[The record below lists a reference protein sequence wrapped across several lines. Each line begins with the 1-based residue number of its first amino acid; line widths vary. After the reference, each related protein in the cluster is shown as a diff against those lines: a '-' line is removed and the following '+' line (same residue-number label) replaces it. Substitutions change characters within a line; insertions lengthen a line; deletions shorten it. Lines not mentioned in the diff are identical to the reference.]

1 MFRGLVQKRTQ
12 GRAGKVLAELAVGLF
27 AALLGVAARAV
38 LVPLTGP
45 IAPFVLNFV
54 AAAVATLFAG
64 WRAGTV
70 AVLGGQLLT
79 WLFII
84 DPNMSFHVTD
94 SREAAAFALATV
106 AQLCLV
112 GIIGRY
118 QHEVD
123 VARAEANREHELRGL
138 LLFELKHRLKN
149 TLALAQSLAQQTFRG
164 QGVDES
170 IQAYHRRLDA
180 LAQTHDLLTQC
191 EWTGADIRQ
200 VIEQAVEALV
210 SDRQRANLEGPSVI
224 LEPKACLSLALVF
237 HELATN
243 SVKYGAFSNGSGR
256 LAVSW
261 ANEPLSGFLL
271 EWIETGGPPAR
282 KPSRRGFGTKLIE
295 RAMASELDAKVRLN
309 FRETGFSCVVT
320 APYISAPNSD
330 AALDTGPDGGTA
342 AGCTAVDRLASVR
355 LRAKLTQEAGSAA

>member
-1 MFRGLVQKRTQ
+1 
-12 GRAGKVLAELAVGLF
+12 
-27 AALLGVAARAV
+27 LGVAARAG

-45 IAPFVLNFV
+45 IAPFALNFV

-64 WRAGTV
+64 WRAGVV

-79 WLFII
+79 WFLIVEPELSLGVI
-84 DPNMSFHVTD
+84 H
-94 SREAAAFALATV
+94 SREAAGFVLATV

-112 GIIGRY
+112 GILGRY
-118 QHEVD
+118 QHDVD

-149 TLALAQSLAQQTFRG
+149 TLALAQSLAQQTFNG
-164 QGVDES
+164 HGVDEVT
-170 IQAYHRRLDA
+170 QAYHRRLDA
-180 LAQTHDLLTQC
+180 LGQTHDLLTQF

-200 VIEQAVEALV
+200 VIEQAVHALV
-210 SDRQRANLEGPSVI
+210 SDRERAELQGPSVI

-256 LAVSW
+256 LGVSW
-261 ANEPLSGFLL
+261 SNDPSSGFVL
-271 EWIETGGPPAR
+271 EWVETDGPPAR
-282 KPSRRGFGTKLIE
+282 KPTRRGFGTKLIQ
-295 RAMASELDAKVRLN
+295 RAMASELDAKVQLN

-320 APYISAPNSD
+320 APYISPPSSEAAREAGPN
-330 AALDTGPDGGTA
+330 GGTA
-342 AGCTAVDRLASVR
+342 AE
-355 LRAKLTQEAGSAA
+355 LRPH